1 MKNFNQSPLPF
12 QGQKRK
18 FLKSFQTVLKQH
30 LNSKMIYVDLFGGS
44 GLLSHFVRQVYPE
57 AVIIYNDFDNY
68 SERLK
73 NVDNTNRLLDR
84 LRVILNGYPDGK
96 LISDPV
102 RSQILELLKI
112 ETESGY
118 VDFITLSS
126 SLLFS
131 MNYATSL
138 NDFYKTTFYN
148 NIRKSNYEVAGYL
161 DGIHIVNMD
170 YKELFA
176 KYRGRPDVV
185 FLIDPPYLST
195 DAGTYTGY
203 WKLKDYLDVL
213 QTLNNTN
220 YFYFTSNK
228 SNIIELCDWLEKN
241 MQAANPFNGAV
252 KVEMGTQ
259 LTRNARYTDIM
270 LYKIKGQ

>member
-18 FLKSFQTVLKQH
+18 FQKPFKQALKDNYSS
-30 LNSKMIYVDLFGGS
+30 NYIYVDLFGGS
-44 GLLSHFVRQVYPE
+44 GLLSHFVRQVYPD
-57 AVIIYNDFDNY
+57 AIIIYNDFDNY
-68 SERLK
+68 SERLR
-73 NVDNTNRLLDR
+73 NVEKTNTILDQ
-84 LRVILNGYPDGK
+84 LRPILSGYPDGK
-96 LISDPV
+96 MISEPI
-102 RSQILELLKI
+102 RSRIIDLLTKAN
-112 ETESGY
+112 SNGY

-131 MNYATSL
+131 MNYATL
-138 NDFYKTTFYN
+138 LKAFCKQTFYN
-148 NIRKSNYEVAGYL
+148 NIRQSNYDTEGYL
-161 DGIHIVNMD
+161 DGIHVVNMD

-176 KYRGRPDVV
+176 KYRHRPDVV

-213 QTLNNTN
+213 HTLKDTN

-228 SNIIELCDWLEKN
+228 SNIIELCDWLERN
-241 MQAANPFNGAV
+241 MKSANPFNGAV
-252 KVEMGTQ
+252 KVELLTQ
-259 LTRNARYTDIM
+259 MTHTAKYIDIM
-270 LYKIKGQ
+270 LYKINKK